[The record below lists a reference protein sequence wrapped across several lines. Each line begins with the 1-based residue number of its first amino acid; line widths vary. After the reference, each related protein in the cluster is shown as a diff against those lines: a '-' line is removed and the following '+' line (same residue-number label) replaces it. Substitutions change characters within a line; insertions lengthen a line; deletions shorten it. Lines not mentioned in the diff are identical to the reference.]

1 MVEKTEKPLRRS
13 LMYTPASRLDRVQ
26 KALEAGRADIV
37 VADLEDGTAPADK
50 AKAREEVARFL
61 KAPPK
66 SRSHLAVRIN
76 AWPGATGHA
85 DLASLRAHPPATIV
99 LPKVESMEN
108 VNGVAALLG
117 DHGRNVRFLV
127 LIESAKG
134 VLNAATIC
142 TAPRV
147 DGVIFGAEDYAA
159 SVGAVRT
166 RDGMEVLY
174 ARSHVVAC
182 AAAAGIDAIDLVYPD
197 YKDPEGFARD
207 LKVGVSLGYTGK
219 QLIHPDQIEPTHRG
233 FAPTAEEVAKAKQIV
248 EASEKAGGGVVV
260 VDDRMIDRP
269 LVEQARRVLKRSQ
282 APA

>member
-1 MVEKTEKPLRRS
+1 MADKPEKMLRRS
-13 LMYTPASRLDRVQ
+13 LMYTPASRMDRVQ
-26 KALEAGRADIV
+26 KALEAGKADVI

-76 AWPGATGHA
+76 PWPGATGHA
-85 DLASLRAHPPATIV
+85 DIAALRANPPATLV
-99 LPKVESMEN
+99 LPKVESMET
-108 VNGVAALLG
+108 VNGVAAMLG

-127 LIESAKG
+127 LVESAKG
-134 VLNAATIC
+134 VLNAQSIC

-147 DGVIFGAEDYAA
+147 DAVIFGAEDYAA

-166 RDGMEVLY
+166 KEGPEVLY

-197 YKDPEGFARD
+197 FKDPAGFAKD
-207 LKVGVSLGYTGK
+207 LRAGIALGYTGK

-233 FAPTAEEVAKAKQIV
+233 FAPTPEEIAKAKQIV

-269 LVEQARRVLKRSQ
+269 LVEQARRVIKRSQ